1 METLSVGQLANLCGV
16 NAQTVHFYEREGLLP
31 KPPRTAGGY
40 RAFPADA
47 VARVCFIK
55 QAQAVGF
62 ALEEVRELL
71 ELRNHPETA
80 CPEVQRRADAKI
92 ADVAAKIRDLQN
104 IRRELTRLAKACAGR
119 AKPHSCPLLEAL
131 EKGAKAHK
139 AFPTRRSQP

>member
-1 METLSVGQLANLCGV
+1 METLSVGQLAKRCGV

-40 RAFPADA
+40 RAFPSDA

-62 ALEEVRELL
+62 ALDEVRELL

-80 CPEVQRRADAKI
+80 CPQVQRRAEDKI
-92 ADVAAKIRDLQN
+92 ADVAAKVRDLQT

-119 AKPHSCPLLEAL
+119 AKPHTCPLLEAL
-131 EKGAKAHK
+131 ETGAKPHK
-139 AFPTRRSQP
+139 VAPTRRNS

>member
-1 METLSVGQLANLCGV
+1 MNALRVGELAKQAGV
-16 NAQTVHFYEREGLLP
+16 NMQTIRYYEREGLLP

-62 ALEEVRELL
+62 ALDEVRELL

-80 CPEVQRRADAKI
+80 CPQVQRRAEAKI
-92 ADVAAKIRDLQN
+92 GDVSAKLRDLQT
-104 IRRELTRLAKACAGR
+104 IRRQLTRLAKACAGR
-119 AKPHSCPLLEAL
+119 AKPHTCPLLEAL
-131 EKGAKAHK
+131 ETGVERHK
-139 AFPTRRSQP
+139 TFPLRRSHS